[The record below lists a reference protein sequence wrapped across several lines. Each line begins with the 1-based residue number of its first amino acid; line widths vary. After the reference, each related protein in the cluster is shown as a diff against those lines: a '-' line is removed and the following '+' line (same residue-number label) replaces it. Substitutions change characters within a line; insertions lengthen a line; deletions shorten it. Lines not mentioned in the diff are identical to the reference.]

1 MFLPPPARS
10 QYSILVWLERGQ
22 GEVRG
27 ACDGP
32 TLGLG
37 GMYPPNCPTW
47 TPLPQPT
54 LPDSPALGQK
64 PPHIPPSLAAPPP
77 PGGLLPTVSWGGSW
91 HPEPRGPPP
100 RSIWVAKW
108 WCSCNS
114 MSSCV
119 LGCMLACCFVL
130 SCFEA
135 RVGLCLQHVFCVTCL
150 VVTRAGP
157 NTATPCFCI
166 FAH

>member
-1 MFLPPPARS
+1 MDQRLA
-10 QYSILVWLERGQ
+10 L
-22 GEVRG
+22 G
-27 ACDGP
+27 ACTP
-32 TLGLG
+32 QIA
-37 GMYPPNCPTW
+37 PP
-47 TPLPQPT
+47 
-54 LPDSPALGQK
+54 G
-64 PPHIPPSLAAPPP
+64 PPSPNQPSRTPPLLGKSPPRSPHSLAPPP
-77 PGGLLPTVSWGGSW
+77 PQGASYQRLVGGGSW
-91 HPEPRGPPP
+91 RPEPRGPPP
-100 RSIWVAKW
+100 GPLWVAKW